1 MNRILFVAAAG
12 AFAAAGLIMAAPA
25 SAQPMDFSCA
35 PCVADLNDDGVTD
48 PIWNELTS
56 FGPWETIFASTDPS
70 PGGTDP
76 QGLWEDT
83 FDRSDGVPNDEA
95 GAWEKAFPAE

>member
-35 PCVADLNDDGVTD
+35 PCVADLNNDNETE

-56 FGPWETIFASTDPS
+56 FGPWEDIFDPA
-70 PGGTDP
+70 GDGN
-76 QGLWEDT
+76 GVWEK
-83 FDRSDGVPNDEA
+83 GVTAVNG
-95 GAWEKAFPAE
+95 GAWEQAFPAE